1 MRRTTLQPPRKL
13 SAAPEAAVEGG
24 AANSRVSRFDPRAKS
39 DSLQYERLER
49 PSGAREQRRPLFDPA
64 GWIRS
69 FERAASHFL
78 SRRLYPSIPGLSWPY
93 SQILQRQLTLS
104 SATIALES
112 LPQPFD
118 GVRILVVSDIHA
130 GPFVSPAT
138 LRGAIQ
144 KLMLLKPDL
153 VLLPGDLVTARVSE
167 FDQHREAFE
176 LFRAPL
182 GCFATL
188 GNHDH
193 YTGDVAGLVDRMQ
206 ASGIELLT
214 NRSIELERAGQR
226 LSLAGVDDLVMGSP
240 DLERALDDTTGPVV
254 LMSHNPDLLF
264 DAARRD
270 VALMISGH
278 THAGQVRI
286 PGLPVIVRQS
296 RYRLDEGRFRVG
308 ETEAVVSRG
317 LGVVGVPLRLYCSPE
332 ALLLTLR
339 RSPA

>member
-1 MRRTTLQPPRKL
+1 MAGK
-13 SAAPEAAVEGG
+13 AVKR
-24 AANSRVSRFDPRAKS
+24 RVSRFDPRAKS
-39 DSLQYERLER
+39 DSLQHERMEK
-49 PSGAREQRRPLFDPA
+49 PTGAREQRRPLFDPA
-64 GWIRS
+64 GWFRS
-69 FERAASHFL
+69 FERAVSHFL

-104 SATIALES
+104 SATISLDS
-112 LPQPFD
+112 LPTAFD

-130 GPFVSPAT
+130 GSFVSPAA
-138 LRGAIQ
+138 LKGAIQ
-144 KLMLLKPDL
+144 KLMLLEPDL
-153 VLLPGDLVTARVSE
+153 ILLPGDLVTARASE
-167 FDQHREAFE
+167 FDEHREAFD
-176 LFRAPL
+176 LLRAPL
-182 GCFATL
+182 GTFATL

-193 YTGDVAGLVDRMQ
+193 YTGDVAGLAERMQ

-240 DLERALDDTTGPVV
+240 NMNAALDNTAGPVV

-264 DAARRD
+264 DAARRN
-270 VALMISGH
+270 VSLMISGH
-278 THAGQVRI
+278 THAGQIRI

-308 ETEAVVSRG
+308 KTEAVVSRG

-332 ALLLTLR
+332 ALLLTLK